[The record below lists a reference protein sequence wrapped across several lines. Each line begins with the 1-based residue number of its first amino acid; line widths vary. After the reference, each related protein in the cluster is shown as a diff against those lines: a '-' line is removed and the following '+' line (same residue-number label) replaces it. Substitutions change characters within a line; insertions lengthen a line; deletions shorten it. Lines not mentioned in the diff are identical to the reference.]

1 MGQLE
6 KESDYFMSID
16 YSDMAFPK
24 PKKKKKRISHP
35 KSILNT
41 EKGVCYLC
49 ANLYGDYRQQ
59 YTEEHH
65 VLFGSGMRILSEA
78 EGLKVYLC
86 EPHHKS
92 GKEAV
97 HNCRKTRELLC
108 EIAQREYERSH
119 TRKDWLKISKKNYL
133 DQQELMKEPQN
144 EKQKEGHPGFQFL

>member
-1 MGQLE
+1 
-6 KESDYFMSID
+6 MSID
-16 YSDMAFPK
+16 YSDMKFPK
-24 PKKKKKRISHP
+24 ARKKKKRIRHP
-35 KSILNT
+35 ESILNT

-65 VLFGSGMRILSEA
+65 VLFGSGMRTLSEA

-86 EPHHKS
+86 ESHHKS

-108 EIAQREYERSH
+108 RIAQREYEKSH
-119 TRKDWLKISKKNYL
+119 TRKEWMKISKKNYL
-133 DQQELMKEPQN
+133 DQEEKE
-144 EKQKEGHPGFQFL
+144 ETERSEEGHPGFRFL

>member
-1 MGQLE
+1 
-6 KESDYFMSID
+6 MSID

-65 VLFGSGMRILSEA
+65 VLFGSGMRIRIGSRGIES
-78 EGLKVYLC
+78 VF
-86 EPHHKS
+86 
-92 GKEAV
+92 V
-97 HNCRKTRELLC
+97 
-108 EIAQREYERSH
+108 
-119 TRKDWLKISKKNYL
+119 
-133 DQQELMKEPQN
+133 
-144 EKQKEGHPGFQFL
+144 